1 MYAPWDDILTIA
13 MSAGARFLLIFLFGL
28 AMAWVARP
36 IQAGYKARPWNMD
49 ARENYPASLTSE
61 GVTIAAEPL
70 FSDAL
75 AARFFDKDDIVTRG
89 IMPLAILIFND
100 NSFPIEIDGLS
111 IELIQGDDHIRTLM
125 PSEVAYRLFLKDK
138 SWTSQPIPR
147 LSRSQLNTE
156 ALEDFEAKFL
166 LTKTVAP
173 HSKAGGFLYVHLF
186 EKDIASYLSTA
197 FVYIPKVYRQDN
209 GSRLIFFEIP
219 LKAAINAAAR
229 G

>member
-1 MYAPWDDILTIA
+1 
-13 MSAGARFLLIFLFGL
+13 MSTWARFLLICLFGL

-36 IQAGYKARPWNMD
+36 IQAGYKARPWDMD

-61 GVTIAAEPL
+61 GVTIAVEPL
-70 FSDAL
+70 FTDAL

-100 NSFPIEIDGLS
+100 NSFPIEVDGLS
-111 IELIQGDDHIRTLM
+111 IELIQRDDHIGTLM
-125 PSEVAYRLFLKDK
+125 PSEVVYHLFLKDK
-138 SWTSQPIPR
+138 SWESQPIPR
-147 LSRSQLNTE
+147 LSRSQLNRE
-156 ALEDFEAKFL
+156 ALEDFEGKFL
-166 LTKTVAP
+166 LRKAVAP

-186 EKDIASYLSTA
+186 YLKDIASYLSTA
-197 FVYIPKVYRQDN
+197 FVYIPKVYRQDD

-219 LKAAINAAAR
+219 LKAAINATTR